1 MVNNARDLDAPENEE
16 TFAQTLQN
24 VSKRFEKYTKIAER
38 FENHEKW
45 EKCLE
50 LFPTVVCIIW
60 CIAMVA
66 VGAEVCKATT
76 VISK

>member
-1 MVNNARDLDAPENEE
+1 MVNNARDLDAPEE
-16 TFAQTLQN
+16 TFAQTYTRFYR
-24 VSKRFEKYTKIAER
+24 RFEKYTKIAER

-50 LFPTVVCIIW
+50 LFPTVFCIIW
-60 CIAMVA
+60 SIAMVA
-66 VGAEVCKATT
+66 VGTEVCKTNN